1 MSVLGDFSSS
11 YWCLEGDHPTNGAL
25 FKVLDSSD
33 LEHFEFQNSNSN
45 LYDVIPLDRI
55 KARIQASGKR
65 STSYYDNS
73 ANI

>member
-1 MSVLGDFSSS
+1 MYVLGDFSSS
-11 YWCLEGDHPTNGAL
+11 YWCLEGHHPTTGGVCPAL
-25 FKVLDSSD
+25 FG
-33 LEHFEFQNSNSN
+33 EEFQNSN

-55 KARIQASGKR
+55 KARIQEASGKR